1 MYVWYASYG
10 SNILYERFMCYING
24 TKPPGSAKAEVGCT
38 DQTPPWASRK
48 VSLPYPLYFSK
59 ERSKWGVGGVA
70 FIDNH
75 ESADR
80 TIGRMYLIT
89 EQQFT
94 EVVAQE
100 NNMPSIEID
109 LNQIKRTGAGK
120 VHAGSYGEILYA
132 GETEGYP
139 IFTFTNPQS
148 VNNVSFTK
156 PNRQYLS
163 TIADGSIELGLT
175 KQEIVNYFIKVPG
188 IAGRFTKATLFA
200 YLFNQN

>member
-1 MYVWYASYG
+1 
-10 SNILYERFMCYING
+10 FMCYING

-59 ERSKWGVGGVA
+59 ERSKCGEGGGAVIA
-70 FIDNH
+70 NH

-80 TIGRMYLIT
+80 TMGWMYLST
-89 EQQFT
+89 EQQST

-100 NNMPSIEID
+100 NNMPSIERD

-163 TIADGSIELGLT
+163 TIAD
-175 KQEIVNYFIKVPG
+175 
-188 IAGRFTKATLFA
+188 
-200 YLFNQN
+200 